1 MSAYAWE
8 KDERMRELNRMP
20 EGDDRP
26 IHEQPDEEDK
36 EP

>member
-20 EGDDRP
+20 ERDNEP
-26 IHEQPDEEDK
+26 VWHEPEEEDK